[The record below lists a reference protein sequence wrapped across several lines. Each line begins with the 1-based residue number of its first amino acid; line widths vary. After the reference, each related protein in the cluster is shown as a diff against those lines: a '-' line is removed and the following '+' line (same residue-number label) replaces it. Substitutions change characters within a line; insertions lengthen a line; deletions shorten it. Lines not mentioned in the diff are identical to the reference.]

1 MTPATVRSRVE
12 EIAEKGETLVTLT
25 PTQAARLQAVDF
37 CRVSPTADP
46 FTWRISDVARVG
58 VVAIDDVRFFVRPK
72 TPLRSLL
79 FMASYAG
86 AQAHVS
92 DSAHSFEAEL
102 DVPATLA
109 AALIRAVGEATR
121 RTLLKG
127 YVTVEESGTVI
138 RGRWDIAR
146 QLKIRPGL
154 PVPVELTF
162 DDYTEDILEN
172 RILKAA
178 LRALIRLEQLPRHI
192 IDQLGTA
199 LVPFSN
205 VSDLRLGTPVPL
217 PAATRLNSHY
227 QPALRIARWVLDATS
242 WAHTSGASTG
252 ATFLLNV
259 AKVYEDFVG
268 RVLQEAMR
276 ATGYEVE
283 LQVSDWRLDIGGKV
297 RLRPDIVISSNEEV
311 VAVADTKYKVWGAT
325 GGSPPNA
332 DIYQGLAYAITGG
345 VPEAHLLYVSGDV
358 EPQRYDIATA
368 GVTVVAHAVDLSG
381 HPQELLDAIRRLGD
395 TLARSRTGARTHPP
409 SVREL
414 PA

>member
-1 MTPATVRSRVE
+1 MNAAVRPRVE
-12 EIAEKGETLVTLT
+12 EIAENGETLVGLS
-25 PTQAARLQAVDF
+25 PAQAARLQAVNF

-46 FTWRISDVARVG
+46 GTWRISDVTRVG

-72 TPLRSLL
+72 TPLRNLL

-86 AQAHVS
+86 TQADVS
-92 DSAHSFEAEL
+92 DHAYSYELEL
-102 DVPATLA
+102 DLPTALA
-109 AALIRAVGEATR
+109 SALVRAIGEATR

-127 YVTVEESGTVI
+127 YVAVEESGTVI

-178 LRALIRLEQLPRHI
+178 LRALMRLQQLPRHI
-192 IDQLGTA
+192 IDQLGTS
-199 LVPFSN
+199 LIPFSN
-205 VSDLRLGTPVPL
+205 VSGLRLGATVTL
-217 PAATRLNSHY
+217 PAVTRLNAHY
-227 QPALRIARWVLDATS
+227 QPALRIARWVLEATS
-242 WAHTSGASTG
+242 WAHASGASTG
-252 ATFLLNV
+252 ATFLVNV

-268 RVLQEAMR
+268 RVLQESMR
-276 ATGYEVE
+276 ASGYQVE
-283 LQVSDWRLDIGGKV
+283 LQVSGWRLDTGAKV
-297 RLRPDIVISSNEEV
+297 RLRPDIVISRNGKV
-311 VAVADTKYKVWGAT
+311 VTVADTKYKMWGAT

-368 GVTVVAHAVDLSG
+368 GVTVVAHAVNLSG

-395 TLARSRTGARTHPP
+395 TLT
-409 SVREL
+409 
-414 PA
+414 